1 MSASVRHLRV
11 SDGIASNRVN
21 PVNRHRSEAGS
32 MAEDEGTTR
41 KDGALVWKN
50 VAALKALM
58 ARAEREL
65 AREPRA
71 YVAVAIVAADKR
83 EEQVGRWGWAGSADA
98 GARIAELGRRLDVG
112 ARGLRVRVH
121 HDGGALVGSVLL
133 RRARRA
139 GAPAPTLAAV
149 VDSGTDQRLATLE
162 ARLVLAL
169 KRIDDQTREIS
180 TLRAELGRVEHL
192 PSAVTNMHHRLD
204 AVEAVCER
212 LETEPAPA
220 EERDEAEDE
229 HDEDEDEDDED
240 RDDGYG
246 EDDLD
251 DGDDD

>member
-1 MSASVRHLRV
+1 MSAAVRHLRV

-21 PVNRHRSEAGS
+21 PVNRHRGEADR
-32 MAEDEGTTR
+32 MAEDDGTTP

-50 VAALKALM
+50 VGALKSLM

-65 AREPRA
+65 GREPQA
-71 YVAVAIVAADKR
+71 YVAVAVVAADKR

-98 GARIAELGRRLDVG
+98 GPRIAELGRRLTLG

-139 GAPAPTLAAV
+139 GAPPPILAAV

-192 PSAVTNMHHRLD
+192 PTAVTNMHHRLD

-212 LETEPAPA
+212 LETEPAAA
-220 EERDEAEDE
+220 EEHDEDEDE
-229 HDEDEDEDDED
+229 HDEDED
-240 RDDGYG
+240 DDGYE

-251 DGDDD
+251 DGDD